1 MFEELDKVIYK
12 PINYATG
19 QADTSHIHYGKV
31 ATVMS
36 RDNLGRYRISIDDFP
51 QCNHREI
58 KNRFYA
64 EEKELEE
71 YIIAEE

>member
-19 QADTSHIHYGKV
+19 QIDTSNVHCGKV

-36 RDNLGRYRISIDDFP
+36 KDNLGRYRISIDDFP
-51 QCNHREI
+51 QCNNREL

-64 EEKELEE
+64 NEEELEE
-71 YIIAEE
+71 I

>member
-1 MFEELDKVIYK
+1 MFEELDKAIYK

-19 QADTSHIHYGKV
+19 QVDTDHIHYGKSV
-31 ATVMS
+31 TIIS

-51 QCNHREI
+51 QCNSREL

-64 EEKELEE
+64 NEEELEE
-71 YIIAEE
+71 I